1 VKIVIEKYAKNSNKL
16 EKNLVKITKITI
28 IIFISFSILGQFVP
42 FFEGSNS
49 YFYGTASILFV
60 EEGVTIP
67 NPLLEKYET
76 NEFLVENWLRTDQ
89 NEMIPM
95 SGNGLIVLGGIA
107 YLFGGYFALYY
118 LSPILFIILLIV
130 SERTATKLF
139 GKYAG
144 LITLILLSASN
155 LLFRNSIQ
163 LHTESLFCLLFVLGT
178 YFLIKF
184 GRTNQSHLILISS
197 IFFAFSSTVR
207 LSGIILFPIEIIILT
222 AFIINNYFKNRK
234 IKNKQSKSK
243 NLISLSLA
251 IIPWIVFLLIFAY
264 GNIATT
270 GDPFVTYGTLNE
282 GHTKVFESSP
292 SALITFEK
300 IDFENIKQYSKY
312 LLPYIFA
319 GGFNNIDN
327 NYEDI
332 LGDHWIGLVPL
343 IIFGLILIYSYKSK
357 NKKLEIF
364 VMMLL
369 IAGIVWFYS
378 SVSSEELGEI
388 GVPGRYMLPAF
399 VLSSIIFGYG
409 IEQIFTNIRKRK
421 GIKIKILQ
429 LSLISVLVVV
439 VLTSYSFTPAVTMLE
454 QDNYFKNPFDYEREF
469 PLEDEAINENSV
481 ILTPIGSR
489 AQEYDTTAF
498 SPTITN
504 GTYLNSIKLLENI
517 IQEGYDVYT
526 FKVPFNES
534 EKNIINNLIDEYGLV
549 LKEYSTTFCKI
560 ELSIN
565 EKTTSDENCIN
576 NKPIRNYNQK

>member
-1 VKIVIEKYAKNSNKL
+1 MIEKYAKNSNKL
-16 EKNLVKITKITI
+16 ENSIIKIIKISI
-28 IIFISFSILGQFVP
+28 ILFISFSILGQFVP

-49 YFYGTASILFV
+49 YFYGMASILFV
-60 EEGVTIP
+60 EEGITKS
-67 NPLLEKYET
+67 NPFLEKYET
-76 NEFLVENWLRTDQ
+76 NEFLIENWLRTDQ

-207 LSGIILFPIEIIILT
+207 LSGIILFPIEIIILSV
-222 AFIINNYFKNRK
+222 FLVNNYFKNRK
-234 IKNKQSKSK
+234 IKNKQSKTK

-251 IIPWIVFLLIFAY
+251 IIPWMIFLLIFAY
-264 GNIATT
+264 GNISTT
-270 GDPFVTYGTLNE
+270 GDPFVTYGALNE
-282 GHTKVFESSP
+282 GHTKVFDSSP
-292 SALITFEK
+292 LALITFEK
-300 IDFENIKQYSKY
+300 SDFENIKQYSKY

-319 GGFNNIDN
+319 GGFNNIDD

-332 LGDHWIGLVPL
+332 LGDHWIGLLPL

-364 VMMLL
+364 VMMLV
-369 IAGIVWFYS
+369 IASIIWFYS

-399 VLSSIIFGYG
+399 VLSSMMFGYG
-409 IEQIFTNIRKRK
+409 IEQIFTNMRKRK
-421 GIKIKILQ
+421 GFKIKILQ
-429 LSLISVLVVV
+429 LTVTSVLFGV
-439 VLTSYSFTPAVTMLE
+439 VLISYSFTPAITMLD

-469 PLEDEAINENSV
+469 PLKEEGVEKNSIV
-481 ILTPIGSR
+481 LSPVGSR
-489 AQEYDTTAF
+489 GQEYELASFRLIEINQTR
-498 SPTITN
+498 I
-504 GTYLNSIKLLENI
+504 NSINLLQNI
-517 IQEGYDVYT
+517 VEEKHDVYT
-526 FKVPFNES
+526 FKIPFNNS
-534 EKNIINNLIDEYGLV
+534 EKKYIQNLINHGFV
-549 LKEYSTTFCKI
+549 LEEYSETFCKMKLQS
-560 ELSIN
+560 EQKSI
-565 EKTTSDENCIN
+565 SDEKCLNGV
-576 NKPIRNYNQK
+576 PIRNNIQK

>member
-378 SVSSEELGEI
+378 SVTSEEFGEI

-565 EKTTSDENCIN
+565 EKTISDENCIN

>member
-1 VKIVIEKYAKNSNKL
+1 MIEKYAKNSNKL

-498 SPTITN
+498 SPIITN

-565 EKTTSDENCIN
+565 EKTISDENCIN

>member
-1 VKIVIEKYAKNSNKL
+1 MIEKYAKNSNKL

-378 SVSSEELGEI
+378 SVTSEEFGEI

-565 EKTTSDENCIN
+565 EKTISDENCIN